1 MKEWGWNGAR
11 WWKCDFHT
19 HTPASNDYG
28 KGQSQTA
35 LQERSPKEWLL
46 DYMRAGVD
54 CIAITDHNTGA
65 WIDVLRNAMEEL
77 IEDGH
82 SDYRKLYIFSGM
94 EISISGGI
102 HLLAIF
108 DPSKTSSDLDA
119 LRGAVEYGGTPGQS
133 DDVTRKAFVDVIN
146 TVTSAGGIAIPAH
159 VDEESGL
166 FHRQKGNTLDQ
177 ALNCKNIFAMELVDP
192 ASEKPQLYID
202 KGLRWAEIL
211 GSDSHHPSGVAGQSY
226 PGSHFTWVKMGSPS
240 VEGLRLALLDGE
252 LSVRRVRPGIRM
264 TQTNTHRWCWILL
277 RFRKRATWV
286 APKSSLLGSTHGS
299 TLSSE
304 AEAQVNRL
312 LSSSFVLPFDGRL
325 NCRRRCNREFEQYN
339 RVYQDREDSGLLTE
353 DAAIR
358 VICRKDSD
366 RFRVQW
372 NKAGGLKPIE
382 QEVNG

>member
-1 MKEWGWNGAR
+1 
-11 WWKCDFHT
+11 
-19 HTPASNDYG
+19 
-28 KGQSQTA
+28 
-35 LQERSPKEWLL
+35 
-46 DYMRAGVD
+46 
-54 CIAITDHNTGA
+54 
-65 WIDVLRNAMEEL
+65 MEEL

-82 SDYRKLYIFSGM
+82 SGLPQTVYFFSGM

-177 ALNCKNIFAMELVDP
+177 ALNCKDIFAMELVDP

-252 LSVRRVRPGIRM
+252 LSIRRSDQDTDDPNEHAPLVLDSIEVSQARYMGCSQIFTIGFNPWFNAIIGGRG
-264 TQTNTHRWCWILL
+264 TGKSTVVEFL
-277 RFRKRATWV
+277 RTALRR
-286 APKSSLLGSTHGS
+286 
-299 TLSSE
+299 E
-304 AEAQVNRL
+304 A
-312 LSSSFVLPFDGRL
+312 
-325 NCRRRCNREFEQYN
+325 
-339 RVYQDREDSGLLTE
+339 
-353 DAAIR
+353 
-358 VICRKDSD
+358 
-366 RFRVQW
+366 
-372 NKAGGLKPIE
+372 
-382 QEVNG
+382 